1 MPFFKIKAYDS
12 KGDLKTLR
20 RESNT
25 EDELL
30 RSLSLEG
37 YVPVSFVVEK
47 SRRSSSSAAAK
58 PLKLTDQHLFCTML
72 SAFLQGGLSMTE
84 VLGLLQSQTRDKR
97 LQPLFGELKD
107 LVESGR
113 SLAQSMRTQGVFRE
127 SLVGMIESGER
138 SSSLPNI
145 LDKAAELLQSEIS
158 LRQKLRSALTYPIFM
173 LIVGVGVVAFL
184 LAYVVPQLTGIVVSS
199 GKELPLITRA
209 LLSVSYAVRVGA
221 LPAIL
226 IGLLVYIQ
234 LRRRGKKISIP
245 LFGGIRN
252 MLTMSL
258 IFSQLSTLIR
268 SGIPLV
274 QALELSEPLDTQ
286 KGRIKFLAEEVRKG
300 YRFSQSLERQGTFS
314 EDAIAIVR
322 IGEVGGNLPDCLE
335 RVAVNLW
342 TFAQLSMQKWSSLAE
357 PIIIIVMGVIVG
369 FVIMAV
375 LVPIFSLS
383 ELSGL

>member
-12 KGDLKTLR
+12 KGDLRTFR
-20 RESNT
+20 RESST

-30 RSLSLEG
+30 RSLNLEG
-37 YVPVSFVVEK
+37 YVPISYAAEE
-47 SRRSSSSAAAK
+47 SRRSSSSTK

-72 SAFLQGGLSMTE
+72 SAFLQSGLSMTE
-84 VLGLLQSQTRDKR
+84 VLALLQSQTRDKR

-107 LVESGR
+107 MVESGR
-113 SLAQSMRTQGVFRE
+113 SLAQSMRAQGVFRE

-145 LDKAAELLQSEIS
+145 LDKAATLLQSEIS
-158 LRQKLRSALTYPIFM
+158 LRQRLRSALTYPIFM

-184 LAYVVPQLTGIVVSS
+184 LSYVVPQLTGIVVSS
-199 GKELPLITRA
+199 GKELPIATRA
-209 LLSVSYAVRVGA
+209 LLGISYAVRVGA
-221 LPAIL
+221 LPA
-226 IGLLVYIQ
+226 LLAALLAYFWMK
-234 LRRRGKKISIP
+234 RSGKKLSIP
-245 LFGGIRN
+245 LFRRIRD
-252 MLTMSL
+252 MLTLSL
-258 IFSQLSTLIR
+258 IFSQISTLIK

-274 QALELSEPLDTQ
+274 QALELSEPLDPQ
-286 KGRIKFLAEEVRKG
+286 KGRIKFLADEVRKG
-300 YRFSQSLERQGTFS
+300 YRFSQSLERQGTFT
-314 EDAIAIVR
+314 EDTIAIVR
-322 IGEVGGNLPDCLE
+322 IGEMGGNLPDCLE
-335 RVAVNLW
+335 RVAVNSW